1 MSESDSNKKLL
12 GDLLVEKGLI
22 GTDQLQRALADQRQN
37 GGRLGYCLVRLGL
50 LSAETLIEFFKENE
64 SAGHVLEDAAVRQQA
79 AGAVPRSLA
88 LYYKIAPIKLEGNL
102 LTVALAEVPHPQLVR
117 MLAEITGLRMDALIQ
132 SEQQIRALIDSS
144 YRLPIDPGLEFS
156 SFDDNAFVIADSR
169 KGIKALTSGQLKN
182 ETHVGE
188 RFRSMIAEA
197 IKEKFREI
205 LIKPE
210 ADQAVVYFKKETLK
224 QSEFALTSAQQ
235 DDITFLLFRLAK
247 MNLLQQKKAQ
257 NGRFIVKVNDR
268 RIQMVVS
275 NTPTIYGTRFLLEM
289 FDEKILKH
297 SFDELLKPF
306 PEVRNHIED
315 FLTVAGKGILIITGP
330 DGSGRTH
337 FLYSLL
343 SRAKEIYRNIHMLEI
358 SIRYPLTEIH
368 QNEVSADEMER
379 SLEEYLYQPPELLAI
394 ASLKTVRAAEL
405 SFLMAARIPVVVIL
419 SSFDAYKAVE
429 WLCTHNLK
437 SPLKAGLL
445 HTIISPRKI
454 PRVCP
459 HCSVPYESGM
469 KDFVST
475 QKLPAGQLKMN
486 QGCDFCR
493 NQEDLPSEIFFEC
506 FRINEEAIQWILKD
520 HSAAH
525 LRSSARSAGRNILY
539 DLVIRDAFSD
549 HLDMLAIA
557 KLQAAL

>member
-1 MSESDSNKKLL
+1 MSESGSNKKLL
-12 GDLLVEKGLI
+12 GALLVEKGLI
-22 GTDQLQRALADQRQN
+22 ATEQLHSGLADQRQN

-50 LSAETLIEFFKENE
+50 LPVEKLIEFFSENE
-64 SAGHVLEDAAVRQQA
+64 SAGRIQEDATIRQQA
-79 AGAVPRSLA
+79 AQAVPRSLA

-102 LTVALAEVPHPQLVR
+102 LTVALAEVPHPHLVR
-117 MLAEITGLRMDALIQ
+117 TLGEITGLRMDALIQ
-132 SEQQIRALIDSS
+132 SEQQIRSLIDSS
-144 YRLPIDPGLEFS
+144 YRLPTDPGLEFS
-156 SFDDNAFVIADSR
+156 SFDDNAFVVADSR
-169 KGIKALTSGQLKN
+169 KGIKALTPGQLKN

-188 RFRSMIAEA
+188 RLRSMIAEA

-205 LIKPE
+205 LLKPE
-210 ADQAVVYFKKETLK
+210 SNQTVVYFKKETLK
-224 QSEFALTSAQQ
+224 QSEFTLTSGQQ
-235 DDITFLLFRLAK
+235 DDMTFLLFRLAK
-247 MNLLQQKKAQ
+247 MNLLQQKKPQ

-297 SFDELLKPF
+297 SYEELLKPF

-315 FLTVAGKGILIITGP
+315 FLTVARKGALVITGP

-343 SRAKEIYRNIHMLEI
+343 SRAKEVYRNIHTVETM
-358 SIRYPLTEIH
+358 SRYPLTEIH
-368 QNEVSADEMER
+368 QNEISMDQLER
-379 SLEEYLYQPPELLAI
+379 VLEEYLFQPPDLLAI
-394 ASLKTVRAAEL
+394 ASLKTIRSAEL
-405 SFLMAARIPVVVIL
+405 TFLLAARIPVIIVL

-429 WLCTHNLK
+429 WLCSHNLK

-445 HTIISPRKI
+445 HTIISPRRI

-459 HCSVPYESGM
+459 HCSVPYEGGM
-469 KDFVST
+469 KDFGGIPS
-475 QKLPAGQLKMN
+475 LPVVQLKMN
-486 QGCDFCR
+486 QGCDYCR
-493 NQEDLPSEIFFEC
+493 NQDNLPGETFFEC
-506 FRINEEAIQWILKD
+506 FRINEEAVQWILED

-525 LRSSARSAGRNILY
+525 LRRSARSAGRNILY

>member
-1 MSESDSNKKLL
+1 MPESDSQKKLL
-12 GDLLVEKGLI
+12 GALLVEKGLI
-22 GTDQLQRALADQRQN
+22 ADEQLRSALADQKQN

-50 LSAETLIEFFKENE
+50 LPVEKLVEFFNENE
-64 SAGHVLEDAAVRQQA
+64 SAGRILEDASIRQQA
-79 AGAVPRSLA
+79 SQAVPRSLA

-102 LTVALAEVPHPQLVR
+102 LTVALAEVPHPHLVR
-117 MLAEITGLRMDALIQ
+117 TLAEITGLRMDALIQ
-132 SEQQIRALIDSS
+132 SEQQIRSLIDSS
-144 YRLPIDPGLEFS
+144 YRLPSDPGLEFS
-156 SFDDNAFVIADSR
+156 SFDDNAFVVADSR
-169 KGIKALTSGQLKN
+169 KGIKALSSGQLKN

-188 RFRSMIAEA
+188 RLRSMIAEA
-197 IKEKFREI
+197 IREKFREI
-205 LIKPE
+205 LVKPE
-210 ADQAVVYFKKETLK
+210 ADHTIVYFKKETLK
-224 QSEFALTSAQQ
+224 QSDFSLSSGQQ

-247 MNLLQQKKAQ
+247 LNLFQQKTPQ

-275 NTPTIYGTRFLLEM
+275 STPTIYGTRFLLEM

-297 SFDELLKPF
+297 SYEELLKPF
-306 PEVRNHIED
+306 PEVRNCVEE
-315 FLTVAGKGILIITGP
+315 FLTVAKKGALIITGP

-343 SRAKEIYRNIHMLEI
+343 ARAKENYRNIHTLETA
-358 SIRYPLTEIH
+358 SRYPLTEIH
-368 QNEVSADEMER
+368 QNEILPEQLER
-379 SLEEYLYQPPELLAI
+379 VLEEYLFQPPDLLAI
-394 ASLKTVRAAEL
+394 ASLKTIRSAEL
-405 SFLMAARIPVVVIL
+405 AFLLAARIPVIIVL

-445 HTIISPRKI
+445 HTIISPRRI
-454 PRVCP
+454 SRVCP
-459 HCSVPYESGM
+459 HCSVPYDGAM
-469 KDFVST
+469 KEFGEIPI
-475 QKLPAGQLKMN
+475 LPAAQMKMN

-493 NQEDLPSEIFFEC
+493 NQENLPGETFFEG
-506 FRINEEAIQWILKD
+506 FRINEEAVQWILED
-520 HSAAH
+520 HTAAH